1 MNRGLSYKQLL
12 EIRQFRTH
20 EIRVYKYTSEH
31 AEILQMVHLQN
42 QFRLLEANRIR
53 DAERFDLQQREIDAL
68 RLQLKIEKDGR
79 VSSANLAEELQAD
92 LARKAD
98 LLSLSNEELI
108 EARERS
114 RRLEK
119 QVETNI
125 ANSFFVG
132 LIVKL

>member
-1 MNRGLSYKQLL
+1 
-12 EIRQFRTH
+12 
-20 EIRVYKYTSEH
+20 
-31 AEILQMVHLQN
+31 MVHLQN

-79 VSSANLAEELQAD
+79 LSSAHLAEELQAD

-108 EARERS
+108 EARERT

-119 QVETNI
+119 QVSLL
-125 ANSFFVG
+125 AP
-132 LIVKL
+132 